1 MCLYSNPPT
10 HTHKTKSTHMHTKR
24 ALPCIQTP
32 HLAAFGSVL
41 RLLSH
46 RSGNPAAGVFMW
58 SSEGGASLL
67 SEGECFCLE
76 QNLDVPKVIKVVLGF
91 VCF

>member
-1 MCLYSNPPT
+1 
-10 HTHKTKSTHMHTKR
+10 MHTKR

-46 RSGNPAAGVFMW
+46 RTGNPAAGFLMR
-58 SSEGGASLL
+58 SSEGGAFSL
-67 SEGECFCLE
+67 SEGERLPGRLPRTKPGHVKSEIGCFGFISHFCCL
-76 QNLDVPKVIKVVLGF
+76 N
-91 VCF
+91 

>member
-1 MCLYSNPPT
+1 
-10 HTHKTKSTHMHTKR
+10 MHTKR

-46 RSGNPAAGVFMW
+46 RPGNPAAGFLMR
-58 SSEGGASLL
+58 SSEGGAENVCLDV
-67 SEGECFCLE
+67 CLE
-76 QNLDVPKVIKVVLGF
+76 QNLDMSKVK
-91 VCF
+91 